1 MGSLITIVSSTHGSM
16 KNKHIHFIQCSIFW
30 RVISECSSS
39 SLTYIAKV
47 ALVKLQCP
55 VSITF
60 QNSPLQFSA
69 HTYTEKSRT
78 NLPQVNES
86 NFFCFLDF
94 FEGIVYR
101 ILNFLHM
108 DAQRGISRKMKI
120 QTCKCKHDDLIRVH
134 LL

>member
-1 MGSLITIVSSTHGSM
+1 MGSLITIVSPTHGSL
-16 KNKHIHFIQCSIFW
+16 KNKHIHFIHCSIFW
-30 RVISECSSS
+30 HIISECSSS
-39 SLTYIAKV
+39 SLTHIAKV
-47 ALVKLQCP
+47 ALIKLQCP

-69 HTYTEKSRT
+69 HTYTVKSRT

-101 ILNFLHM
+101 ILIMYIWMHKEVFLGKWKSKRASVNM
-108 DAQRGISRKMKI
+108 MIW
-120 QTCKCKHDDLIRVH
+120 
-134 LL
+134 